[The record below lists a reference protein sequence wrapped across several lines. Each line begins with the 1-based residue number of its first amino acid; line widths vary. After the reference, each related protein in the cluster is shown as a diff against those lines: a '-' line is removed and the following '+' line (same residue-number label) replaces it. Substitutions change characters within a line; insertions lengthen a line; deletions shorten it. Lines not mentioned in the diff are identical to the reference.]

1 MQDVTNSNTLFADVI
16 LPLSLEQNYTYFV
29 PEHISNLQPGMRV
42 IVQFGTRKFYS
53 ALICKIHKNKPK
65 VSCKPI
71 ISVLDKEPIVNKEQI
86 QLWEWIANYYQ
97 STLGEIY
104 KAAIPAGLKM
114 ESDSN
119 ISLNQESI
127 DKKIIYGE
135 KEQQLINILQN
146 SGVIKLQSLLK
157 NTEIKNILS
166 TIKSLQEKK
175 IINIDEKIENSYKP
189 KLVSFVSLAKDFRA
203 DKKEEHFS
211 LLKKSKKQQELFSF
225 FIKISEEKKEFKIEK
240 KILLEKT
247 NADSSALNALV
258 KKGLLTSFS
267 EQVSRLKKTTATQ
280 SIHTLDSAQQTAY
293 EKINQLFEKKN
304 VVLLHGV
311 TSSGKTEIYT
321 HLIQDTLK
329 KGKQILY
336 LVPEIALTTQLS
348 ERLTCIFGEKLE
360 VYHSLISDSERVEI
374 WNNLCKKRESKIILG
389 ARSSVFLPFSD
400 LGLVIVDEEHE
411 PSFKQFDN
419 SPRYHARNVA
429 IVLASFWGAK
439 TLLGSATPSLD
450 SYSNALNGKYGLV
463 ELTKRFED
471 IELPEIELI
480 DLQQSYKR
488 KQMKGHFSFALLEK
502 MQQTLEAGE
511 QIILF
516 QNRRG
521 FSPYVECKIC
531 AWNPRCP
538 HCDVSLSYH
547 KNFNKLICH
556 YCGHTE
562 KLPTKCPSCGQES
575 LQHKGFGTEQV
586 EEELKELFPNI
597 NVLRMDLDT
606 TKSKKSY
613 ENIITDFSCGRAQI
627 LIGTQII
634 SKGLDFSN
642 VGLVGILNADNL
654 LNYPNFRAYE
664 RAFQM
669 LMQVSGRA
677 GRRNKQ
683 GRVILQTFSE
693 NHPIIQFIKNADYK
707 TFFEQQ
713 MIERELFHYPPY
725 YRLIEITIKHRD
737 YKVLNNVSYV
747 LAKTLQKTI
756 DKYVLGPINPPVGK
770 IQNYYLKTI
779 LLKIENK
786 TNIDQI
792 KRFVKQQTNDLLL
805 NNDFKSTRFFID
817 VDPM

>member
-1 MQDVTNSNTLFADVI
+1 MQDVTNNMLFADVI
-16 LPLSLEQNYTYFV
+16 LPLFLEQNYTYFI
-29 PEHISNLQPGMRV
+29 PKHISNLQPGMRV
-42 IVQFGTRKFYS
+42 IVQFGNRKFYS
-53 ALICKIHKNKPK
+53 ALVYKTHTNSPK
-65 VSCKPI
+65 TDCKPI
-71 ISVLDKEPIVNKEQI
+71 ISVLDEQPIVNKEQI

-97 STLGEIY
+97 AKLGEIY
-104 KAAIPAGLKM
+104 KAAMPAGLKM

-119 ISLNQESI
+119 ISLNQESVDENAI
-127 DKKIIYGE
+127 LGE
-135 KEQQLINILQN
+135 KELQLINILQD
-146 SGVIKLQSLLK
+146 SGAIKLQSLLK

-175 IINIDEKIENSYKP
+175 IVNIDERIENSYKP
-189 KLVSFVSLAKDFRA
+189 KLVSFVSLAKDFRT
-203 DKKEEHFS
+203 DKKEEYS
-211 LLKKSKKQQELFSF
+211 TLLKKSKKQQELFSF

-240 KILLEKT
+240 KFLLEKT
-247 NADSSALNALV
+247 NTDSSVLSALV
-258 KKGLLTSFS
+258 KKGFLTTFS
-267 EQVSRLKKTTATQ
+267 EQVSRIKKTTATQ
-280 SIHTLDSAQQTAY
+280 PIHTLNSAQQTAY
-293 EKINQLFEKKN
+293 EEINHLFKEKN
-304 VVLLHGV
+304 VVLLHGI

-321 HLIQDTLK
+321 HLIQNALK
-329 KGKQILY
+329 KGKQVLY

-348 ERLTCIFGEKLE
+348 ERLTRIFGEKLE
-360 VYHSLISDSERVEI
+360 VYHSLIPDSERVEI
-374 WNNLCKKRESKIILG
+374 WNNLCKKKEPKIILG
-389 ARSSVFLPFSD
+389 ARSSVFLPFSN

-429 IVLASFWGAK
+429 IVLASFWKAK
-439 TLLGSATPSLD
+439 TLLGSATPSLE

-471 IELPEIELI
+471 IKLPNIELI
-480 DLQQSYKR
+480 DLQQSYRR
-488 KQMKGHFSFALLEK
+488 KQMKGHISFALLEK
-502 MQQTLEAGE
+502 MKQTLEAGE

-547 KNFNKLICH
+547 KNFNKLVCH

-562 KLPTKCPSCGQES
+562 KLPTKCPSCEQET

-586 EEELKELFPNI
+586 EEELKEFFPNTS
-597 NVLRMDLDT
+597 VLRMDLDT
-606 TKSKKSY
+606 TKSKKAY
-613 ENIITDFSCGRAQI
+613 ENIITEFASGKARI

-634 SKGLDFSN
+634 SKGLDFNN

-664 RAFQM
+664 RTFQM

-677 GRRNKQ
+677 GRQNKQ
-683 GRVILQTFSE
+683 GNVILQTFSVD
-693 NHPIIQFIKNADYK
+693 HPIIQFVKNADYK

-786 TNIDQI
+786 TNINQI
-792 KRFVKQQTNDLLL
+792 KRFVAQQTNNLLL
-805 NNDFKSTRFFID
+805 NSEFKSTRFFID